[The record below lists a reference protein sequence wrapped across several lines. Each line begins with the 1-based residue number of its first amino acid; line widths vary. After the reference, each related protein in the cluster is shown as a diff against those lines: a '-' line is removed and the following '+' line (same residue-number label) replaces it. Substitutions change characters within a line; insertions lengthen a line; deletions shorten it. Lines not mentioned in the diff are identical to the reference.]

1 MDDFFKRRD
10 KIVNEVLCENLL
22 LNKEDLYLNFEKFE
36 NGECNF
42 CLLTGLV
49 GSGIQQKAVE
59 LANKYTTSN
68 IDCYEIR
75 LSDVYMP
82 PQQEEF
88 RDGFLKNF
96 LKVYKS
102 DVEEM
107 VNRGLTNRERNK
119 LVLDYLCFCIDLATL
134 NKPTRFIIHGPEVFW
149 MYQYVKGIED
159 FPLIFLNTPLIK
171 ATLSDAKERIQM
183 GQSPK
188 DVLKMLIKYRK
199 VYKNDHDIFQNMQRI
214 LVDVKLKKEIK

>member
-10 KIVNEVLCENLL
+10 EIVNEVLCENLL

-59 LANKYTTSN
+59 LATKYTTPN
-68 IDCYEIR
+68 NECYEIR
-75 LSDVYMP
+75 LNDVYMIP
-82 PQQEEF
+82 QEEKL
-88 RDGFLKNF
+88 RDFFLKNF
-96 LKVYKS
+96 LKVYKH

-107 VNRGLTNRERNK
+107 VNRGLTNRERNT
-119 LVLDYLCFCIDLATL
+119 LVLDYLCFCIELAKL
-134 NKPTRFIIHGPEVFW
+134 NKPTKFIIHGPEVFW

-159 FPLIFLNTPLIK
+159 FPLIFLNTPLIQS
-171 ATLSDAKERIQM
+171 TLSDAKERIQM

-214 LVDVKLKKEIK
+214 LVDIKLKKEIK